1 MSKSLSKVSKRDKRG
16 RITGWKPIKADN
28 FRYVKL
34 PAGAEAAMLTF
45 FRRLP

>member
-1 MSKSLSKVSKRDKRG
+1 MAKSLSRVPVRRKNGQIKR
-16 RITGWKPIKADN
+16 WKPIKADN

-34 PAGAEAAMLTF
+34 PAGAEAAMLTL